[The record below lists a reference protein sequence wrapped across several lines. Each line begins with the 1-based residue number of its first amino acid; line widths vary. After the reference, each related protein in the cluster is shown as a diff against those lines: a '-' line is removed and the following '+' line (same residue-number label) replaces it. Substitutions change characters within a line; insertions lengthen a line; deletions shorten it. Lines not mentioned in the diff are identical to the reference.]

1 MPHDAGAD
9 VPGGLHAPVR
19 EQLPQAVLQAGDR
32 LGKLGTQLAVLGE
45 VGHAGIQHLFAVEKN
60 FAIGPIASYLHRDRN
75 GYDPGTLQFVPA
87 KDRTA
92 AGVLARYAV
101 NDQITLNFRGEHVWT
116 RENERIAPNGQQFSV
131 LANGLVAALAVPV
144 VSSTG
149 WVVVAGANVKF

>member
-1 MPHDAGAD
+1 MNRVTAY
-9 VPGGLHAPVR
+9 L
-19 EQLPQAVLQAGDR
+19 LPAL
-32 LGKLGTQLAVLGE
+32 LAVLTAGLPLVPTARAAD
-45 VGHAGIQHLFAVEKN
+45 VGYVEDFA
-60 FAIGPIASYLHRDRN
+60 L
-75 GYDPGTLQFVPA
+75 A

-116 RENERIAPNGQQFSV
+116 RENDRIAPNGQQFSV
-131 LANGLVAALAVPV
+131 LANAFVAALAVPV